1 MDDQFSLESEEDYQ
15 RPNPTLDEVIATL
28 KDAGDAVPDE
38 TLIYGLSE
46 LTDDQIATLRPTW
59 LALDTAYRQILM
71 GVLADEMDSNYELDY
86 QSIGVL
92 ALDDSDDQVRR
103 SAIELLSESEDLAV
117 MDRLIHIVSHDNSDD
132 VRAEAMRVLG
142 NFILLGELGDI
153 DEDETKRAQKLA
165 LSVYKND
172 EEDIQVR
179 ARSLEAIANFG
190 YGKINQMI
198 EESYRSYDEILK
210 IASIVAMGRTADSR
224 WEDIV
229 LEELEIGFDDMQIE
243 AARASGEL
251 QLKDAVPHL
260 AVLLKEGDREAQ
272 QVCIWAL
279 GEIGG
284 KEATRVLES
293 AATDAEEAEDGE
305 MIDLIDDALSNANFA
320 GSSKFFNNIDL
331 S

>member
-1 MDDQFSLESEEDYQ
+1 MNDQFSLESEEDYQ
-15 RPNPTLDEVIATL
+15 RPTPTLDEVIATL
-28 KDAGDAVPDE
+28 KSGGDAVPDE
-38 TLIYGLSE
+38 TIIYGLSE
-46 LTDDQIATLRPTW
+46 LTDDQILALRPTW
-59 LALDTAYRQILM
+59 LALDTTYRQILM

-86 QSIGVL
+86 QAIGEL

-103 SAIELLSESEDLAV
+103 SGIELLSESEDLEV
-117 MDRLIHIVSHDNSDD
+117 MDRLIRIVSHDNSDD

-153 DEDETKRAQKLA
+153 DEDETKQAQKLA
-165 LSVYKND
+165 LSLYKND
-172 EEDIQVR
+172 EEDTQVR
-179 ARSLEAIANFG
+179 ARSLEALANCS

-198 EESYRSYDEILK
+198 EESYRGHDEILK
-210 IASIVAMGRTADSR
+210 IAAIVAMGRTADNR
-224 WEDIV
+224 WEDII
-229 LEELEIGFDDMQIE
+229 LEELEIGLGDIQVE

-260 AVLLKEGDREAQ
+260 AVLLKEGDRDAQ

-284 KEATRVLES
+284 KEASRVLENAS
-293 AATDAEEAEDGE
+293 ADAEEAEDDE
-305 MIDLIDDALSNANFA
+305 MIELIEDALGNANFA
-320 GSSKFFNNIDL
+320 GSGKFFNNVDL